1 MQPLSHRGFR
11 HFGRG
16 ISTLLLLAAAMALF
30 PGCSRERDTKP
41 TTTTE
46 PKLLRIGF
54 VPNEEDLEQRVRF
67 DALAAHI
74 SKRLGIPVE
83 LVQTGTYSTAI
94 EAMRAA
100 KLDVCSLGPFAY
112 LIAHEKTRAQ
122 AIIAPGTPAGEI
134 NTYRSIFV
142 VPAASK
148 IRSIEDVRTH
158 AATMTLAWVDPASAS
173 GHLVPRAYLESV
185 GIDPERAFKSTI
197 FTLSHL
203 ASAMTVKSGQ
213 VDLAVIT
220 QNTLANLVKKGRLKS
235 DDLRVIWT
243 SEPIATSV
251 VAVRGGLGEV
261 FKEKVRA
268 AYLSFRTE
276 DPVNWSK
283 FQRLFVDPATIW
295 VAAEDKDYN
304 ELRALARSVKH
315 LDLLDK

>member
-1 MQPLSHRGFR
+1 MPSLSHRRLWRIAAGVVALLVVTLGLVSGC
-11 HFGRG
+11 GRPG
-16 ISTLLLLAAAMALF
+16 AAPATVVA
-30 PGCSRERDTKP
+30 
-41 TTTTE
+41 E
-46 PKLLRIGF
+46 PKIVRIGF

-67 DALAAHI
+67 DALAAHVG
-74 SKRLGIPVE
+74 KRLGLPVE

-112 LIAHEKTRAQ
+112 LIAHEKTGAQ
-122 AIIAPGTPAGEI
+122 AIVAPGTPAGEV

-142 VPAASK
+142 VPASSS
-148 IRSIEDVRTH
+148 IRSIEDVRIH
-158 AATMTLAWVDPASAS
+158 AAKMTLAWVDPASAS

-243 SEPIATSV
+243 SAPIATSV
-251 VAVRGGLGEV
+251 VAVRGGLGAQ
-261 FKEKVRA
+261 FKEKIQA

-295 VAAEDKDYN
+295 VAAKDNDYD

-315 LDLLDK
+315 LDLLNR

>member
-1 MQPLSHRGFR
+1 MSSLSHRGLR
-11 HFGRG
+11 RFGAG
-16 ISTLLLLAAAMALF
+16 VGPFALVIMALLS
-30 PGCSRERDTKP
+30 GCGGTGP
-41 TTTTE
+41 TQPSE
-46 PKLLRIGF
+46 SSAELKLLRIGF

-74 SKRLGIPVE
+74 SKRLGVPVE

-112 LIAHEKTRAQ
+112 LIAHEKTGAQ
-122 AIIAPGTPAGEI
+122 AIVAPGTPVGEI
-134 NTYRSIFV
+134 NTYRSLLV
-142 VPAASK
+142 VPGSSS
-148 IRSIEDVRTH
+148 IRTIEDVRTL
-158 AATMTLAWVDPASAS
+158 AAKMTLAWVDPASAS
-173 GHLVPRAYLESV
+173 GHLVPRAYLESI
-185 GIDPERAFKSTI
+185 GIVPERAFKNTI

-213 VDLAVIT
+213 VALAVIT
-220 QNTLANLVKKGRLKS
+220 QNGLANLVQKGRLKS

-243 SEPIATSV
+243 SAPIATSV
-251 VAVRGGLGEV
+251 VAVRGGLASSY
-261 FKEKVRA
+261 KEKIRG

-295 VAAEDKDYN
+295 VAAKDSDYD

-315 LDLLDK
+315 LDLLN

>member
-1 MQPLSHRGFR
+1 MPPLSHRRLWRIAAGVAPFLMVTLGLGSGC
-11 HFGRG
+11 GRPG
-16 ISTLLLLAAAMALF
+16 AAPA
-30 PGCSRERDTKP
+30 
-41 TTTTE
+41 TTVAE
-46 PKLLRIGF
+46 PKVVRIGF

-67 DALAAHI
+67 DALAAHVG
-74 SKRLGIPVE
+74 KRLGLPVE
-83 LVQTGTYSTAI
+83 SVQTGTYSTAI

-112 LIAHEKTRAQ
+112 LIAHEKTGAQ
-122 AIIAPGTPAGEI
+122 AIVAPGTPAGEV

-142 VPAASK
+142 VPAASS

-158 AATMTLAWVDPASAS
+158 AAKMTLAWVDPASAS

-243 SEPIATSV
+243 SAPIATSV
-251 VAVRGGLGEV
+251 VAVRGGLGAQ
-261 FKEKVRA
+261 FKEKIQA

-295 VAAEDKDYN
+295 VAAKDNDYD

-315 LDLLDK
+315 LDLLNR

>member
-1 MQPLSHRGFR
+1 MPPLSHRSFR
-11 HFGRG
+11 RFGAG
-16 ISTLLLLAAAMALF
+16 VAALLAAIAVLAG
-30 PGCSRERDTKP
+30 GCSRGETRTA
-41 TTTTE
+41 TVAE
-46 PKLLRIGF
+46 PKILRIGY

-67 DALAAHI
+67 DALAAHVAR
-74 SKRLGIPVE
+74 RLGRPVE

-112 LIAHEKTRAQ
+112 LIAHEKTGAQ
-122 AIIAPGTPAGEI
+122 AIVAPGTPAGAV

-142 VPAASK
+142 VPAASR
-148 IRSIEDVRTH
+148 IRSIDDVRTH
-158 AATMTLAWVDPASAS
+158 AAKLTLAWVDPASAS

-220 QNTLANLVKKGRLKS
+220 QNTLANLVQKGRLKA

-243 SEPIATSV
+243 SAPIATSV
-251 VAVRGGLGEV
+251 VAVRGGLEARL
-261 FKEKVRA
+261 KEQIQA
-268 AYLSFRTE
+268 AYLGFRTD

-295 VAAEDKDYN
+295 VAAKDSDYD
-304 ELRALARSVKH
+304 ELRTLARSVKH
-315 LDLLDK
+315 LDLLNR

>member
-1 MQPLSHRGFR
+1 MPPLSNRGLWR
-11 HFGRG
+11 IGAGVAPCLLVALGLLSGCGRPG
-16 ISTLLLLAAAMALF
+16 AAPA
-30 PGCSRERDTKP
+30 
-41 TTTTE
+41 TTAAD

-54 VPNEEDLEQRVRF
+54 VPNDEDLEQRVRF
-67 DALAAHI
+67 DALAAHV
-74 SKRLGIPVE
+74 SKRLRMPVE

-112 LIAHEKTRAQ
+112 LIAHEKTGAQ
-122 AIIAPGTPAGEI
+122 AIVAPGTPAGEVT
-134 NTYRSIFV
+134 TYRSIFV
-142 VPAASK
+142 VPAASS

-158 AATMTLAWVDPASAS
+158 AAKMTLAWVDPASAS

-243 SEPIATSV
+243 SAPIATSV
-251 VAVRGGLGEV
+251 VAVRGGLGAQ
-261 FKEKVRA
+261 FKEKIQT

-295 VAAEDKDYN
+295 VAAKDNDYD

-315 LDLLDK
+315 LDLLNR

>member
-1 MQPLSHRGFR
+1 MSSLSHRGLR
-11 HFGRG
+11 RFGAG
-16 ISTLLLLAAAMALF
+16 VGPFAWLMMALLS
-30 PGCSRERDTKP
+30 GCGGTGP
-41 TTTTE
+41 TQPSDSSAE
-46 PKLLRIGF
+46 LKLLRIGF

-74 SKRLGIPVE
+74 SKRLGVPVE

-112 LIAHEKTRAQ
+112 LIAHEKTGAQ
-122 AIIAPGTPAGEI
+122 AIVAPGTPVGEI
-134 NTYRSIFV
+134 NTYRSILV
-142 VPAASK
+142 VPGSSS
-148 IRSIEDVRTH
+148 IRTIEDVRTH
-158 AATMTLAWVDPASAS
+158 AAKMTLAWVDPASAS
-173 GHLVPRAYLESV
+173 GHLVPRAYLESI
-185 GIDPERAFKSTI
+185 GIVPERAFKNTI

-220 QNTLANLVKKGRLKS
+220 QNGLADLVKKGRLKS

-243 SEPIATSV
+243 SAPIATSV
-251 VAVRGGLGEV
+251 VAVRGGLAASY
-261 FKEKVRA
+261 KEKIQG

-295 VAAEDKDYN
+295 VAAKDSDYD

-315 LDLLDK
+315 LDLLNR

>member
-1 MQPLSHRGFR
+1 MLVTLGLLS
-11 HFGRG
+11 
-16 ISTLLLLAAAMALF
+16 
-30 PGCSRERDTKP
+30 GCSRPGAGPVTVAA
-41 TTTTE
+41 E

-74 SKRLGIPVE
+74 GKRLGMPVE

-112 LIAHEKTRAQ
+112 LIAHEKTGAQ
-122 AIIAPGTPAGEI
+122 AIVAPGTPVGEI
-134 NTYRSIFV
+134 NTYRSILV
-142 VPAASK
+142 VPGSSS

-158 AATMTLAWVDPASAS
+158 AASMTLAWVDPASAS
-173 GHLVPRAYLESV
+173 GHLVPRAYLESI
-185 GIDPERAFKSTI
+185 GIVPERAFKSTI

-220 QNTLANLVKKGRLKS
+220 QNGLANLVQKGRLKS

-243 SEPIATSV
+243 SAPIATSV
-251 VAVRGGLGEV
+251 VAVRGGLAASY
-261 FKEKVRA
+261 KEKIQA

-295 VAAEDKDYN
+295 VAAKDSDYD
-304 ELRALARSVKH
+304 ELRQLARSVKH
-315 LDLLDK
+315 LDLLNR

>member
-1 MQPLSHRGFR
+1 MPPPSHRSFR
-11 HFGRG
+11 RFGAG
-16 ISTLLLLAAAMALF
+16 VAALLAAIAVLAG
-30 PGCSRERDTKP
+30 GCSRGETRSVTAA
-41 TTTTE
+41 E
-46 PKLLRIGF
+46 PKVLRIGY

-67 DALAAHI
+67 DALAAHV
-74 SKRLGIPVE
+74 SRRLGRPVE

-112 LIAHEKTRAQ
+112 LIAHEKTGAQ
-122 AIIAPGTPAGEI
+122 AIVAPGTPAGAV

-142 VPAASK
+142 VPAASR
-148 IRSIEDVRTH
+148 IRSIDDVRTH
-158 AATMTLAWVDPASAS
+158 AAKLTLAWVDPASAS
-173 GHLVPRAYLESV
+173 GHLVPRAYLESI

-220 QNTLANLVKKGRLKS
+220 QNTLANLVQKGRLKA

-243 SEPIATSV
+243 SAPIATSV
-251 VAVRGGLGEV
+251 VAVRGGLGARL
-261 FKEKVRA
+261 KEQIQA
-268 AYLSFRTE
+268 AYLGFRTE

-295 VAAEDKDYN
+295 VAAKDSDYD
-304 ELRALARSVKH
+304 ELRTLARSVKH
-315 LDLLDK
+315 LDLLNR

>member
-1 MQPLSHRGFR
+1 MPSLSHRRLWRIAAGVAPFLAVTLGLVCGC
-11 HFGRG
+11 GRPD
-16 ISTLLLLAAAMALF
+16 AAPASAIA
-30 PGCSRERDTKP
+30 
-41 TTTTE
+41 E
-46 PKLLRIGF
+46 PKVVRIGF

-67 DALAAHI
+67 DALAAHVG
-74 SKRLGIPVE
+74 KRLGLPVE
-83 LVQTGTYSTAI
+83 LVETGAYSTAI

-112 LIAHEKTRAQ
+112 LIAHEKTGAQ
-122 AIIAPGTPAGEI
+122 AIVAPGTPAGEV

-142 VPAASK
+142 VPAASS

-158 AATMTLAWVDPASAS
+158 AAKMTLAWVDPASAS

-203 ASAMTVKSGQ
+203 ASAMTVKSGR

-243 SEPIATSV
+243 SAPMATSV
-251 VAVRGGLGEV
+251 IAVRAGLGAP
-261 FKEKVRA
+261 FKEKIQA
-268 AYLSFRTE
+268 AYLSFRTG

-283 FQRLFVDPATIW
+283 FQRLFVDPTTIW
-295 VAAEDKDYN
+295 VAAKDNDYD

-315 LDLLDK
+315 LDLLNR

>member
-1 MQPLSHRGFR
+1 MPSLSHRR
-11 HFGRG
+11 LWRFGAG
-16 ISTLLLLAAAMALF
+16 VGSLVLVMAAFLS
-30 PGCSRERDTKP
+30 GCGWSGQTHSNDSSSEL
-41 TTTTE
+41 
-46 PKLLRIGF
+46 KLLRIGF

-67 DALAAHI
+67 DALAAHV
-74 SKRLGIPVE
+74 SKRLGVPVE

-112 LIAHEKTRAQ
+112 LIAHEKTGAQ
-122 AIIAPGTPAGEI
+122 AIIAPGTPAGEV

-142 VPAASK
+142 VPAASA
-148 IRSIEDVRTH
+148 IRTIEDVRTH
-158 AATMTLAWVDPASAS
+158 AAKMTLAWVDPASAS
-173 GHLVPRAYLESV
+173 GHLVPRAYLESI
-185 GIDPERAFKSTI
+185 GINPERAFKNTI

-203 ASAMTVKSGQ
+203 ASALTVKSGQ

-220 QNTLANLVKKGRLKS
+220 QNTLANLVQKGRLKS

-243 SEPIATSV
+243 SAPIATSV
-251 VAVRGGLGEV
+251 VAVRGGLGALI
-261 FKEKVRA
+261 KEKIQA

-295 VAAEDKDYN
+295 VAAKDSDYD
-304 ELRALARSVKH
+304 ELRVLARGVKH
-315 LDLLDK
+315 LDLLNR

>member
-1 MQPLSHRGFR
+1 MTSLSNCGLGRIGARVVPLMLV
-11 HFGRG
+11 
-16 ISTLLLLAAAMALF
+16 TLGLLS
-30 PGCSRERDTKP
+30 GCSRPGAGPVTVAA
-41 TTTTE
+41 E

-74 SKRLGIPVE
+74 GKRLGMPVE

-112 LIAHEKTRAQ
+112 LIAHEKTGAQ
-122 AIIAPGTPAGEI
+122 AIVAPGTPVGEI
-134 NTYRSIFV
+134 NTYRSILV
-142 VPAASK
+142 VPGSSS

-158 AATMTLAWVDPASAS
+158 AASMTLAWVDPASAS
-173 GHLVPRAYLESV
+173 GHLVPRAYLESI
-185 GIDPERAFKSTI
+185 GIVPERAFKSTI

-220 QNTLANLVKKGRLKS
+220 QNGLANLVQKGRLKS

-243 SEPIATSV
+243 SAPIATSV
-251 VAVRGGLGEV
+251 VAVRGGLAASY
-261 FKEKVRA
+261 KEKIQA

-295 VAAEDKDYN
+295 VAAKDSDYD
-304 ELRALARSVKH
+304 ELRQLARSVKH
-315 LDLLDK
+315 LDLLNR

>member
-1 MQPLSHRGFR
+1 MPPLSNRGLWR
-11 HFGRG
+11 IGACVVPCLLVALGLLSGCGRPG
-16 ISTLLLLAAAMALF
+16 AAPA
-30 PGCSRERDTKP
+30 
-41 TTTTE
+41 TTAAD

-54 VPNEEDLEQRVRF
+54 VPNDEDLEQRVRF
-67 DALAAHI
+67 DALAAHV
-74 SKRLGIPVE
+74 SKRLRMPVE

-112 LIAHEKTRAQ
+112 LIAHEKTGAQ
-122 AIIAPGTPAGEI
+122 AIVAPGTPAGEVT
-134 NTYRSIFV
+134 TYRSIFV
-142 VPAASK
+142 VPAASS

-158 AATMTLAWVDPASAS
+158 AAKMTLAWVDPASAS

-243 SEPIATSV
+243 SAPIATSV
-251 VAVRGGLGEV
+251 VAVRGGLGAQ
-261 FKEKVRA
+261 FKEKIQT

-295 VAAEDKDYN
+295 VAAKDNDYD

-315 LDLLDK
+315 LDLLNR

>member
-1 MQPLSHRGFR
+1 MPPLLHRSFR
-11 HFGRG
+11 YFGRG
-16 ISTLLLLAAAMALF
+16 RSALLLLTAVMAF
-30 PGCSRERDTKP
+30 FAGCSRQGDKKSAA
-41 TTTTE
+41 TTE

-54 VPNEEDLEQRVRF
+54 VPNEEDLEQRVRY

-112 LIAHEKTRAQ
+112 LIAHEKTGAQ
-122 AIIAPGTPAGEI
+122 AIVAPGTPAGAV
-134 NTYRSIFV
+134 NTYRSVLV
-142 VPAASK
+142 VPATSK
-148 IRSIEDVRTH
+148 IFSIEDVRTH

-185 GIDPERAFKSTI
+185 GIDPERAFKRTI

-220 QNTLANLVKKGRLKS
+220 PNTLENLVKKGRLKS

-243 SEPIATSV
+243 SAPIVTSV
-251 VAVRGGLGEV
+251 VAVRGGLGNI

-276 DPVNWSK
+276 DPLNWSK
-283 FQRLFVDPATIW
+283 FQRLFVDPSTIW
-295 VAAEDKDYN
+295 VAAEDDDYN
-304 ELRALARSVKH
+304 ELRALARNVKH
-315 LDLLDK
+315 LDLLAK

>member
-1 MQPLSHRGFR
+1 MSSLSHRGLR
-11 HFGRG
+11 RFGAG
-16 ISTLLLLAAAMALF
+16 VGPFAWMMMALLS
-30 PGCSRERDTKP
+30 GCGGTGP
-41 TTTTE
+41 TQPSDSSAE
-46 PKLLRIGF
+46 LKLLRIGF

-74 SKRLGIPVE
+74 SKRLGVPVE

-112 LIAHEKTRAQ
+112 LIAHEKTGAQ
-122 AIIAPGTPAGEI
+122 AIVAPGTPVGEI
-134 NTYRSIFV
+134 NTYRSILV
-142 VPAASK
+142 VPGSSS
-148 IRSIEDVRTH
+148 IRTIEHVRTH
-158 AATMTLAWVDPASAS
+158 AAKMTLAWVDPASAS
-173 GHLVPRAYLESV
+173 GHLVPRAYLESI
-185 GIDPERAFKSTI
+185 GIVPERAFKNTI

-220 QNTLANLVKKGRLKS
+220 QNGLANLVQKGRLKS

-243 SEPIATSV
+243 SAPIATSV
-251 VAVRGGLGEV
+251 VAVRGGLAASY
-261 FKEKVRA
+261 KEKIQG

-295 VAAEDKDYN
+295 VAAKDSDYD
-304 ELRALARSVKH
+304 ELRQLARSVKH
-315 LDLLDK
+315 LDLLNR

>member
-1 MQPLSHRGFR
+1 VWV
-11 HFGRG
+11 
-16 ISTLLLLAAAMALF
+16 LAALLSGCGG
-30 PGCSRERDTKP
+30 PGP
-41 TTTTE
+41 TQPSE
-46 PKLLRIGF
+46 SSAELKLLRIGF

-67 DALAAHI
+67 DALAAHV
-74 SKRLGIPVE
+74 SKRLGVPIE

-112 LIAHEKTRAQ
+112 LIAHEKTGAQ
-122 AIIAPGTPAGEI
+122 AIVAPGTPAGEV
-134 NTYRSIFV
+134 NTYRSILV
-142 VPAASK
+142 VPGSSS
-148 IRSIEDVRTH
+148 IRTIEDVRIH
-158 AATMTLAWVDPASAS
+158 ASKMTLAWVDPASAS
-173 GHLVPRAYLESV
+173 GHLVPRAYLESI
-185 GIDPERAFKSTI
+185 GIVPERAFKSTI

-220 QNTLANLVKKGRLKS
+220 QNGLANLVQKGRLKS

-243 SEPIATSV
+243 SAPIATSV
-251 VAVRGGLGEV
+251 VAVRGGLAASY
-261 FKEKVRA
+261 KEKIQA

-295 VAAEDKDYN
+295 VAAKDSDYD
-304 ELRALARSVKH
+304 ELRQLARSVKH
-315 LDLLDK
+315 LDLLN

>member
-1 MQPLSHRGFR
+1 MPPLSHRRLWRIAAGVAPFLMVTLGLGSGC
-11 HFGRG
+11 GRPG
-16 ISTLLLLAAAMALF
+16 AAPA
-30 PGCSRERDTKP
+30 
-41 TTTTE
+41 TTVAE
-46 PKLLRIGF
+46 PKVVRIGF

-67 DALAAHI
+67 DALAAHVG
-74 SKRLGIPVE
+74 KRLGLPVE
-83 LVQTGTYSTAI
+83 SVQTGTYSTAI

-112 LIAHEKTRAQ
+112 LIAHEKTGAQ
-122 AIIAPGTPAGEI
+122 AIVAPGTPAGEV

-142 VPAASK
+142 VPAASS

-158 AATMTLAWVDPASAS
+158 AAKMTLAWVDPASAS

-243 SEPIATSV
+243 SAPIATSV
-251 VAVRGGLGEV
+251 VAVRGGLGAQ
-261 FKEKVRA
+261 FKEKIQA

-276 DPVNWSK
+276 DPVNWGK

-295 VAAEDKDYN
+295 VAAKDNDYD

-315 LDLLDK
+315 LDLLNR